1 MLLLCLLKTLA
12 ALMRLLMLPD
22 IPATGSKE
30 QPFASSYADD
40 VMFSFFTS
48 QSNTPQLDNED
59 LEQINTDDLEEM
71 GLKWSGDNKRRVVPV
86 EIPASGL
93 VVQDGLGGYSW
104 IYQAEKGPTNFVLM
118 AHYSDS
124 VNSSNSK

>member
-1 MLLLCLLKTLA
+1 MRILLHQDMKGWTKPVT

-71 GLKWSGDNKRRVVPV
+71 GLKW
-86 EIPASGL
+86 
-93 VVQDGLGGYSW
+93 
-104 IYQAEKGPTNFVLM
+104 
-118 AHYSDS
+118 
-124 VNSSNSK
+124 